1 MVEKSDAELIAQH
14 RQGDDQA
21 FKELVIKYQRPVY
34 NLALRMT
41 HSRTEAEEICQVVF
55 VKIFEKLDSFNTDF
69 SFFSWLYRIAMNE
82 SINALKSRRRQF
94 SLDAA
99 RMVAEPFPSF
109 ELSEAI
115 QEALMHLQP
124 RDRAMII
131 FRHFHNLGYQDIAY
145 ILDISEKKVK
155 AHLFTAR
162 RALKQILTSMGVTN
176 EE

>member
-1 MVEKSDAELIAQH
+1 MVEKSDAELIAML

-21 FKELVIKYQRPVY
+21 YKELVVKYQKPVY

-41 HSRTEAEEICQVVF
+41 HSRAEAEEVCQVVF
-55 VKIFEKLDSFNTDF
+55 VKVFEKLDSYKTDF

-99 RMVAEPFPSF
+99 RMVAEAFPSF

-115 QEALMHLQP
+115 QQALMHLQP

-145 ILDISEKKVK
+145 ALDISEKKVK
-155 AHLFTAR
+155 AHLFAAR
-162 RALKQILTSMGVTN
+162 KSLKKVLLEMGITN